1 MQTTIDKVCQ
11 LLVSTGLLPADE
23 VQKLGQRWL
32 KEAGSAAT
40 DVNQFARWLVANQ
53 FATDYQ
59 VGRLLQ
65 GKTDH
70 YFFNEYKLLDRI
82 GAGRMAGVFKAM
94 HRLGQVVA
102 IKVLPPSKAKDPQA
116 FGRFQREAR
125 LALKLKHPNV
135 VRTFQTG
142 VSDNLHYLVME
153 YLDGETL
160 EEVLKRRG
168 KLPPAEAVRLI
179 HQALQGLQQLHEQG
193 MVHRDLKPANL
204 MLAPAPAAFE
214 PDTTLGA
221 TLKIL
226 DIGVGRA
233 LFDEGD
239 AAAVGQAADLTNQG
253 DILGSPDYMAPEQ
266 ARDAHSADTRSDI
279 YTLGCVL
286 YHTLTG
292 QPPFPEG
299 NLVQKLKQH
308 ATATPRPLKDCDA
321 AAPARLQAIL
331 DQMLAKDPA
340 RRYATPAKAAQALH
354 AFLARGQEPEKITA
368 SAKVAIAK
376 LQDYE
381 HWLQTSEGDAAPVSI
396 KKKTPAPQAGLHRA
410 PTKWLVAG
418 GAGLAAVV
426 LISWLLF
433 GNTGRKQAPDDGSPG
448 GGAPPGSA
456 DAKEVNETLAAWIK
470 QVAALPAEQQVEEV
484 TARLKKLNPG
494 FDCQVQRKIEDG
506 VVTELQLVTDSV
518 KDISP
523 VQALKSLKRLTCT
536 GSAPGKGQLADLAPL
551 RGLDL
556 AALSCGPNPVSDLAP
571 LKGMPLIFLSIPGT
585 QVRDLS
591 PLSAMPL
598 LVMNCSATLVR
609 DLSPL
614 GGLEKLTFL
623 DIADVPAEDLSALH
637 DLPLQTLW
645 ADVRPERD
653 AELVGSLKELE
664 DLNGKPKAAFEKDVA
679 ALRAKFNKHVT
690 KLPADSQLQEVV
702 AELRK
707 RNRGFDGKVTPRKD
721 AAGAVVELSF
731 VSDAV
736 TDLSPLRALPKLTR
750 LICNGSQP
758 GKGKLAS
765 LQPLKGLPLT
775 ELDCGESQVADLT
788 PLRNMKLT
796 RLRLQNT
803 AVHNLAPL
811 KGLPLRQLNIAQTPV
826 RDLTPLKGMKLTSL
840 ALEGTRVI
848 DLAPLKDMPLK
859 HFSCDFQPLRDTPI
873 LRSLRSLEKINL
885 MRAAD
890 FWKDADAQQLAFADY
905 LERVARLQ
913 AKEQVEAVAA
923 RLKELNRGFNGKV
936 DRTINQGSVTALT
949 FATDNVTD
957 LSPVRALPGLKKLSC
972 AGSAPGKG
980 KLFDL
985 SPLKGLPLTSLDI
998 RNTQV
1003 ALGQLTTLQV
1013 RELWCDVT
1021 SDDDLKLLR
1030 SLELPK
1036 LNGQSTKQA
1045 VVTESRPKGPTRRFL
1060 ATLVAAR
1067 TGSTGGLRVL
1077 TVQITE
1083 AILVPNAGNAYWFAW
1098 HRREYLKALR
1108 VRDPR
1113 KRPRRIQEHLYY
1125 IAFYRAH
1132 LYDLVAQHH
1141 KLDLLADDNT
1151 KIRVRKLPQAYDDS
1165 GKPRRYTREEL
1176 KELKGPGSLPGYR
1189 AGPSDLRP
1197 PFQAVEVYLALLKAV
1212 PPAGQVKD
1220 QVGDSRPRVDMI
1232 VILQ

>member
-1 MQTTIDKVCQ
+1 MEPTVQSLCQ
-11 LLVSTGLLPADE
+11 LLVTTRLLPAGE
-23 VQKLGQRWL
+23 VHNLGQRWL
-32 KEAGSAAT
+32 KEAGSAT
-40 DVNQFARWLVANQ
+40 PDVEKFARWLVANQ
-53 FATDYQ
+53 LVTEYQ
-59 VGRLLQ
+59 AGRLLQ

-70 YFFNEYKLLDRI
+70 YFFNQYKLLDRI

-125 LALKLKHPNV
+125 LALRLKHPNV

-142 VSDNLHYLVME
+142 VADNLHYLVME

-168 KLPPAEAVRLI
+168 KLPPAEAARLI

-204 MLAPAPAAFE
+204 MLTPAPAAGE
-214 PDTTLGA
+214 RDTTLGA

-239 AAAVGQAADLTNQG
+239 AAAGGQGIELTNQG

-286 YHTLTG
+286 YHALTG

-299 NLVQKLKQH
+299 NLVQKLKKH
-308 ATATPRPLKDCDA
+308 VTSTPRPLKDFDT

-340 RRYATPAKAAQALH
+340 RRYATPAQAARALQS
-354 AFLARGQEPEKITA
+354 FLARGQERAEMTA
-368 SAKVAIAK
+368 SAKVAISK

-381 HWLQTSEGDAAPVSI
+381 RWLETSDPEAAPVSR
-396 KKKTPAPQAGLHRA
+396 KKNTPAGAGSLHRA
-410 PTKWLVAG
+410 PSKWLVAG

-426 LISWLLF
+426 LIIWLLF
-433 GNTGRKQAPDDGSPG
+433 GNRGSKQAPDDGSSG
-448 GGAPPGSA
+448 Q
-456 DAKEVNETLAAWIK
+456 ETMAAWVT
-470 QVAALPAEQQVEEV
+470 QVAALPAEKQADEV
-484 TARLKKLNPG
+484 AAKLKKLNPDFNG
-494 FDCQVQRKIEDG
+494 WVQPPKIEDG

-523 VQALKSLKRLTCT
+523 IQALKGLKRLTCT
-536 GSAPGKGQLADLAPL
+536 GSAPGKGQLADLEPL
-551 RGLDL
+551 RGLNL
-556 AALSCGPNPVSDLAP
+556 TALVCGPNPVSDLAP

-585 QVRDLS
+585 PVRDLS
-591 PLSAMPL
+591 PLSDMPL
-598 LVMNCSATLVR
+598 LVVNCSATLVR

-623 DIADVPAEDLSALH
+623 DIADVPVEDLSPLR

-653 AELVGSLKELE
+653 AELVGSLKELD

-679 ALRAKFNKHVT
+679 ALQARFNRHVT
-690 KLPADSQLQEVV
+690 KLPVDRQFQEVV
-702 AELRK
+702 AELKK

-750 LICNGSQP
+750 LICNGSRP

-775 ELDCGESQVADLT
+775 ELDCGESQVVDLA
-788 PLRNMKLT
+788 PLRKMNLT

-803 AVHNLAPL
+803 PVHDLAPL
-811 KGLPLRQLNIAQTPV
+811 GRLRLRQLNIAQTPV

-840 ALEGTRVI
+840 ALERTRVI
-848 DLAPLKDMPLK
+848 DLAPLQGMPLK
-859 HFSCDFQPLRDTPI
+859 HVSCYFQPLRDTAI

-890 FWKDADAQQLAFADY
+890 FWKDADARQLAFADY
-905 LERVARLQ
+905 LKSVARLKAEDQ
-913 AKEQVEAVAA
+913 IEAVAA
-923 RLKELNRGFNGKV
+923 RLKELNPGFDGDV
-936 DRTINQGSVTALT
+936 GGSVTALT

-957 LSPVRALPGLKKLSC
+957 LSPVRALPGLKTLTC

-1003 ALGQLTTLQV
+1003 ALAQLKTLQV
-1013 RELWCDVT
+1013 KELSCDVT
-1021 SDDDLKLLR
+1021 SDDDLNLLR
-1030 SLELPK
+1030 SLKLAK
-1036 LNGQSTKQA
+1036 LNGKSTQQA
-1045 VVTESRPKGPTRRFL
+1045 VVTESRPKGPTRKFL
-1060 ATLVAAR
+1060 ATLVAVRTEARRSPGTPRR
-1067 TGSTGGLRVL
+1067 TGALTVL
-1077 TVQITE
+1077 TVQITQ
-1083 AILVPNAGNAYWFAW
+1083 AILVPNLGNAYSLEY
-1098 HRREYLKALR
+1098 HRRKYLKALGIR
-1108 VRDPR
+1108 NPYERM
-1113 KRPRRIQEHLYY
+1113 RRIQEHLYY
-1125 IAFYRAH
+1125 IAFYQAN
-1132 LYDLVAQHH
+1132 LYDRVAQHH

-1151 KIRVRKLPQAYDDS
+1151 KIRVRTLPQAHDDK
-1165 GKPRRYTREEL
+1165 GKPRRYTKEEL

-1189 AGPSDLRP
+1189 AEQSNLMP
-1197 PFQAVEVYLALLKAV
+1197 PIQAVEVYLPLLKAAQPV
-1212 PPAGQVKD
+1212 GKEKD